1 MSMYT
6 QLLDAA
12 VGQRATVMVRAD
24 ERSALSEVVRCRAQ
38 LEQGVPAATDSDAVP
53 LVLAREVGYDVAL
66 LELAEVL
73 GIETDTGR
81 FEQPRQER
89 ARLEQALRDQGISL
103 QTTTDDAG
111 RAPGPS

>member
-12 VGQRATVMVRAD
+12 VGQRAAVPVRAD
-24 ERSALSEVVRCRAQ
+24 KRSALREVVRCRAQ
-38 LEQGVPAATDSDAVP
+38 LEEEAPAATDSEAVP
-53 LVLAREVGYDVAL
+53 VVLSREIGYDVAL

-81 FEQPRQER
+81 FEQPRRER
-89 ARLEQALRDQGISL
+89 ARLEQALLDLGIPL
-103 QTTTDDAG
+103 PTTAESGG

>member
-24 ERSALSEVVRCRAQ
+24 ERSALTEVVRCRSQ
-38 LEQGVPAATDSDAVP
+38 LEQAVPAATDSDAVP
-53 LVLAREVGYDVAL
+53 VVLAREVGYDVAL

-73 GIETDTGR
+73 GIQTDTGR
-81 FEQPRQER
+81 FEQPRRER
-89 ARLEQALRDQGISL
+89 ARLEQALRDLGIPL
-103 QTTTDDAG
+103 QTTADDGG
-111 RAPGPS
+111 RAPAPS

>member
-12 VGQRATVMVRAD
+12 VGQRATVLVRAD
-24 ERSALSEVVRCRAQ
+24 ERSALNEVVRCRAQ
-38 LEQGVPAATDSDAVP
+38 LEGSVPTATDSDAVP
-53 LVLAREVGYDVAL
+53 VVLAREISYDVAL

-81 FEQPRQER
+81 FEQPRRER
-89 ARLEQALRDQGISL
+89 VRLEQALRDLGIPL
-103 QTTTDDAG
+103 QTATDDG
-111 RAPGPS
+111 YRAPGAS